1 VLGTSNSQ
9 SSDNNVRMMVHE
21 RFCGGDG
28 KVKSDSSLQTEGQQ
42 EVVVQIFLERGTDS
56 GEHQADK

>member
-1 VLGTSNSQ
+1 
-9 SSDNNVRMMVHE
+9 MMVHE